1 MVVSNGDLLHGRIPL
16 KHQLN
21 KQEKTGSRKFEP
33 ILTPQKDRQT
43 LKKGWTPLTIH
54 DVWYIHLHENHR
66 NQPNVGS

>member
-43 LKKGWTPLTIH
+43 LKKG
-54 DVWYIHLHENHR
+54 
-66 NQPNVGS
+66 